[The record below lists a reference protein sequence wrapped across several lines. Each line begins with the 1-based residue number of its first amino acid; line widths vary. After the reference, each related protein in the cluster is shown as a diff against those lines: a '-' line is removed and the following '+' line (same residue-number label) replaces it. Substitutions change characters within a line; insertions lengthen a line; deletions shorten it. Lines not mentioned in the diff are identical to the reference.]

1 MRILKALVVD
11 DETPARNWLRRLL
24 SEQPQIEII
33 AEADGVGS
41 AREYLRSHSVD
52 VVFLDVQMPPF
63 TGFDL
68 LPDLPPECQIIFVTA
83 YDEFAVRAFESN
95 ALDYLLK
102 PVHPER
108 LANTIGRLLSR
119 DGLAK
124 ELPHIVSD
132 NLALGES
139 TLRLQDLLPL
149 KDRHVLRM
157 VSVSAIS
164 AIQAQGAYTRIYI
177 SGLPPLMIL
186 CAIGDWEARLPSP
199 PFARLDRSL
208 IVNLTNI
215 HEAVTIDR
223 NQTQLALCGL
233 DSTFELG
240 RAASQRLRFL
250 LGQSTQ
256 PSIQATD

>member
-1 MRILKALVVD
+1 MKILKALVVD

-24 SEQPQIEII
+24 SDQPQVEIA
-33 AEADGVGS
+33 AEADGVES
-41 AREYLRSHSVD
+41 ARDYLRNNSVD

-68 LPDLPPECQIIFVTA
+68 LPDIPTGCQVIFITA
-83 YDEFAVRAFESN
+83 YDTFAVRAFESN

-119 DGLAK
+119 NSLTT
-124 ELPHIVSD
+124 ELPHIVSE
-132 NLALGES
+132 NLAVDKS
-139 TLRLQDLLPL
+139 ALRLQDLLPL
-149 KDRHVLRM
+149 KDRQVLRM

-177 SGLPPLMIL
+177 SGVPALMIL

-215 HEAVTIDR
+215 QEAITIDR
-223 NQTQLALCGL
+223 NQTQLMMRDLE
-233 DSTFELG
+233 STFELG

-256 PSIQATD
+256 PSTQETN

>member
-1 MRILKALVVD
+1 
-11 DETPARNWLRRLL
+11 L
-24 SEQPQIEII
+24 SEQPQVEIV

-132 NLALGES
+132 NLSLGES